1 MISDHVSIYLL
12 TTTALPPSKRSERA
26 LSQRGGP
33 ACRLVPQHALLLQ
46 SFCFLHALRHCLA
59 KLECESTQRASVRV
73 SMRAACLFSVVLRSL
88 LACLCLHVMGCDACE
103 EGSSSSYLIVGE
115 SVLARGRRRSMARCD
130 GCSRMP
136 FVCLDLTYIFT
147 ITTMGGCLIDD
158 ASLVGKM
165 RHYRLRSST
174 CVLCP
179 R

>member
-1 MISDHVSIYLL
+1 MYLSTYLL

-33 ACRLVPQHALLLQ
+33 ACRLVPQHALLLR
-46 SFCFLHALRHCLA
+46 SFCFLHSMCACAAALP
-59 KLECESTQRASVRV
+59 CENGMRV
-73 SMRAACLFSVVLRSL
+73 SVLCEQRGCEQ
-88 LACLCLHVMGCDACE
+88 LAFFPSFCDPCLHAMGWDACE

-115 SVLARGRRRSMARCD
+115 SVLARGRRRSTALCD
-130 GCSRMP
+130 GCNRMP
-136 FVCLDLTYIFT
+136 FVCLDLTYMFT
-147 ITTMGGCLIDD
+147 ITTKGECLIDD